1 LIGSFNLALPFIVN
15 TVNTAKQK
23 HSVKKF
29 EEIHQQLN
37 QQRDLMEGIVNEV
50 VATDSTVTDE
60 Y

>member
-29 EEIHQQLN
+29 EEIHQQ
-37 QQRDLMEGIVNEV
+37 RDLMEGIVNEA
-50 VATDSTVTDE
+50 VASDSTVTDE